1 MIGDAF
7 FSIVYWFVGG
17 IINWFPASTGFPP
30 EALSSA
36 STIGG
41 YFGMFSPLIS
51 ISTLLTC
58 LTLVFG
64 VEIAIFGFRSLKWVI
79 SHIPLIGGKG

>member
-1 MIGDAF
+1 MIGDFF
-7 FSIVYWFVGG
+7 FSIAYWFVGG
-17 IINWFPASTGFPP
+17 IIGWFPQSTGFPP
-30 EALSSA
+30 EAISSA
-36 STIGG
+36 QTIGG